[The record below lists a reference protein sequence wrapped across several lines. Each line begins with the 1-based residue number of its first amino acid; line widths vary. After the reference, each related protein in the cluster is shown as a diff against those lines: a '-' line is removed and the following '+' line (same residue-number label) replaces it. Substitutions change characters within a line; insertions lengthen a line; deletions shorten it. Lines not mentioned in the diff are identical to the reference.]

1 MFESRNINRRNIN
14 RTLAI
19 ATATFAGAWL
29 TVATPAAV
37 AAPPQAEATATPNP
51 CPAGMDGLAA
61 DMRAR
66 GFSAQAANN
75 AAQLTYRECLRAHAP
90 TSPEPPVQGGSAT
103 KIRCGGS

>member
-1 MFESRNINRRNIN
+1 MFESRHVNRRNIN

-75 AAQLTYRECLRAHAP
+75 AAQLTYRECVRSHALASAVP
-90 TSPEPPVQGGSAT
+90 SEQGAAAT
-103 KIRCGGS
+103 TTRCGPS